1 MSGVTQNSPGF
12 LSYWFD
18 KLHPEDLSKFQAQ
31 AGDPQF
37 NVLWEALAVL
47 VSVRVWRTLFTRSAP
62 VSVSSDNL
70 GALAVLQQ
78 HSTPSVA
85 LNTIA
90 QEFALG
96 DALLSLI
103 HI

>member
-1 MSGVTQNSPGF
+1 MCIR
-12 LSYWFD
+12 D
-18 KLHPEDLSKFQAQ
+18 
-31 AGDPQF
+31 
-37 NVLWEALAVL
+37 
-47 VSVRVWRTLFTRSAP
+47 RP

-90 QEFALG
+90 QEFALC
-96 DALLSLI
+96 DALGPYPLAQLRRIPGVSRDIADALSRQP
-103 HI
+103 H